1 LIKQTVDFMY
11 KRIFTAAILF
21 LAIALTILLA
31 SGCKKYLTEEPETEF
46 VASDAFSSPDSA
58 FKVLLAAYNQMGGD
72 PGYGIRLSLYYPMGT
87 DECMNPSESNDG
99 GRRSMSRYEMDA
111 GNSELSRPYG
121 QLYKGVEIANN
132 CIEYIPQMAAY
143 KGEQGAE
150 KQKEAR
156 RMYGE
161 ALTLRAQFYLT
172 LINVWGDV
180 AAPMVPASKNPEE
193 FPQKEDRDA
202 VFEKLLADLLVA
214 KEHLPWRD
222 EVPANERIT
231 KSAAMALRAKIAL
244 FRGGWSLRRSPVQMT
259 RGSNAS
265 TYYTIARDECKE
277 LIESG
282 KHALVSDFKT
292 LFKDYMCA
300 VNNPNDPSGEIIFQ
314 VGMSGGS
321 AIADSKMGYA
331 NGPRVNSLGN
341 NFVIILPTAFYQF
354 DSVDTR
360 RDVSVAPYDVNLN
373 GTKRGLRIFE
383 MRDGKFRREWITPSI
398 EPTNNGQYFG
408 VNWPLIRYADVLLM
422 FAEAENELNGGPTAA
437 AITAFEQVRKR
448 GYRGNESMIGTT
460 PVAKDGFFT
469 AIVKERLIEF
479 MGEGIR
485 KYDLIRW
492 NLLGA
497 KIAETKENLRK
508 MAYKEPPYEN
518 LPSFMYFNITS
529 TADNSA
535 MWANSLYAES
545 PTSSG
550 AIPGATRVNWVRSS
564 TAPDDPEASTL
575 ITTTLERFA
584 VGFIPNKS
592 ELFPIH
598 QLDISRGKLTQD
610 YGY

>member
-1 LIKQTVDFMY
+1 MK
-11 KRIFTAAILF
+11 KKIFSHFVLLF
-21 LAIALTILLA
+21 AVASAMTLAT
-31 SGCKKYLTEEPETEF
+31 GCKKYLTEEPETEF
-46 VASDAFSSPDSA
+46 ITSDAFSSVDSA
-58 FKVLLAAYNQMGGD
+58 KKVLLASYNQLAGD
-72 PGYGIRLSLYYPMGT
+72 PGYGIRLSIYYPMGS
-87 DECMNPSESNDG
+87 DECMNPSENNDG

-111 GNSELSRPYG
+111 GNTELSRPYR
-121 QLYKGVEIANN
+121 QLYRGIEIANH
-132 CIEYIPQMAAY
+132 CIDNIPQMAAF
-143 KGEQGAE
+143 KGEQGAD
-150 KQKEAR
+150 KQKEAK

-161 ALTLRAQFYLT
+161 ALTLRAQFYLS
-172 LINVWGDV
+172 LITIWGDV
-180 AAPMVPASKNPEE
+180 PAPMVPAAKNPDE

-202 VFEKLLADLLVA
+202 VYEKLLDDLLIA
-214 KEHLPWRD
+214 KENLPWRD
-222 EVPANERIT
+222 EVAPDERIT

-244 FRGGWSLRRSPVQMT
+244 FRGGWSLRRSPVQMA
-259 RGSNAS
+259 RGANHTA
-265 TYYTIARDECKE
+265 YYTIARDECRE

-282 KHALVSDFKT
+282 KHALVPDFKS
-292 LFKDYMCA
+292 LFKDYMCG
-300 VNNPNDPSGEIIFQ
+300 VNTPVDPSGEIIFQ
-314 VGMSGGS
+314 VAMAGGS
-321 AIADSKMGYA
+321 GTADGKSGYA

-383 MRDGKFRREWITPSI
+383 MRDGKFRREWITPTVD
-398 EPTNNGQYFG
+398 PTDNGQYFG

-448 GYRGNESMIGTT
+448 GYRGNETLIGTT
-460 PVAKDGFFT
+460 PVAKDGFFN
-469 AIVKERLIEF
+469 AIVKERLLEF
-479 MGEGIR
+479 VGEGLR

-492 NLLGA
+492 NLLGT
-497 KIAETKENLRK
+497 KIQETKTNLRK
-508 MAYKEPPYEN
+508 MAYKEAPYEN
-518 LPSFMYFNITS
+518 LPSFMYFITTS

-535 MWANSLYAES
+535 IWANSLYWES

-564 TAPDDPEASTL
+564 AGPDDPEASTL
-575 ITTTLERFA
+575 ITTTLQRYA
-584 VGFIPNKS
+584 IGFTANKS

-598 QLDISRGKLTQD
+598 QSDISLGKLTQD